1 MYVILI
7 VLVIKIQGVNIVNK
21 TNLIKKLAA
30 LVLLTTFAVTLAACG
45 SKSLS
50 TPYGSLGNT
59 AYLTG
64 NGYSITEKE
73 LYDEMRL
80 SSSSVLV
87 EEIEKLL
94 YKDELALIEA
104 EPAKYAEDLVKYA
117 NEAIFGSSD
126 IEALKKLD
134 SKTIDSK
141 ILSYIDS
148 FYLAESSTTLDK
160 VADFDTVD
168 FTDHDPKILNFYKLN
183 VAKKIYAR
191 EQLLVDV
198 KDKDASSFINIEK
211 DLATYFDNNVKNKYD
226 MSAITIRF
234 VNLNEANATLR
245 HFNLKT
251 YRNQLYEI
259 ADPRGTTDVDGKAK
273 EVLDSLG
280 IFQYSNIGDADYRK
294 YYDKY
299 QIDPSVSAG
308 SNADVALDENET
320 LVKFLEIYNYIYSFR
335 DSVNTNYTVETIL
348 ADLENLPFT
357 KSYEDFT
364 NTSLRTYVYTTL
376 GTKEGETRFSA
387 NPRLSGSNY
396 FLVFKLQGHDE
407 EIQQWVDEDGK
418 FIVYKDTDEL
428 TEKAEEI
435 FDKIVESK
443 LTTSYISAKA
453 TERINKADIVI
464 YDELVKLYMA
474 QTYKDVKLTSKS
486 SKTLIA
492 KVGNEEITVDAFYA
506 KLEQR
511 LGVSV
516 AIDMAI
522 RQSLKNTEKYTDT
535 ITSEKR
541 AEYRKNI
548 ETIIKQFGQDYY
560 ASSGYPA
567 SMGRKNFLMLA
578 FRASSID
585 EAIDNVYVAS
595 ALEEAYLKDLEGIY
609 GDAIYDKFATYAN
622 KLRDRFFSLSSSH
635 LLVYVDMD
643 ENDQPDDP
651 ADYFETLDAAEKT
664 AFQNKLVEFM
674 NKINDRAREYSS
686 LTTGMNAIV
695 EEFNA
700 SGRVAN
706 LVNGPCVVAPLDP
719 TPECR
724 WAEYKALGFNL
735 KFENLPSINNNTNI
749 TGSTSA
755 LDEKFYAGALEVYAE
770 VKSIYD
776 AEKNFPSQWLVPTVA
791 DYEGIL
797 ESSFGW
803 HMILATGGG
812 VAVSSKFT
820 AEDDTFAKDGDQ
832 YKIYERIEY
841 KDADGEPYFLTAYSD
856 TDAISRNQ
864 IQIYLNEKDSEYGV
878 ENLPTAV
885 SNAITAYFAPIHEKF
900 TGSQNQLNM
909 LYRLFN
915 AGGYQFASAANT
927 TKAQRLIEI
936 NQSQFFSYVDDN
948 EEFQAVYA
956 DWFTDF

>member
-1 MYVILI
+1 M
-7 VLVIKIQGVNIVNK
+7 NK

-50 TPYGSLGNT
+50 TPYGSVGNT
-59 AYLTG
+59 PYLTG
-64 NGYSITEKE
+64 AGYSITEKD
-73 LYDEMRL
+73 LYNEMRL

-94 YKDELALIEA
+94 YKAELALVDA

-134 SKTIDSK
+134 ATTLSSK
-141 ILSYIDS
+141 IASYIDS
-148 FYLAESSTTLDK
+148 FYLAESNTALDP
-160 VADFDTVD
+160 VADFDTTD
-168 FTDHDPKILNFYKLN
+168 FADHDAKILNFYKLN
-183 VAKKIYAR
+183 VAKKIYAK
-191 EQLLVDV
+191 EQLLKDV
-198 KDKDASSFINIEK
+198 KDKDASSYINIEK
-211 DLATYFDNNVKNKYD
+211 DLATYFDNNVKNQYD

-245 HFNLKT
+245 KFNIKT
-251 YRNQLYEI
+251 YRNQLYVI
-259 ADPRGTTDVDGKAK
+259 ADPRGNTPVEGKAK

-280 IFQYSNIGDADYRK
+280 IFQYSNISDADYRK

-320 LVKFLEIYNYIYSFR
+320 LVKFLEIYNYIYSYR
-335 DSVNTNYTVETIL
+335 DQVNTNYTVESIL
-348 ADLENLPFT
+348 ADLDNLPFT
-357 KSYEDFT
+357 KSYEDYT
-364 NTSLRTYVYTTL
+364 NTSLRSYVYTTL
-376 GTKEGETRFSA
+376 GTEDGDTRFSA

-407 EIQQWVDEDGK
+407 EIQQWVDEDNK
-418 FIVYKDTDEL
+418 FIVYKNTGEL
-428 TEKAEEI
+428 TEKAQEI

-443 LTTSYISAKA
+443 LTTTYISAKA

-474 QTYKDVKLTSKS
+474 QSYKDVKLTSKS

-492 KVGNEEITVDAFYA
+492 KVGDDEITVDAFYA

-522 RQSLKNTEKYTDT
+522 RQTLKNTEKYTST

-578 FRASSID
+578 FRAASID
-585 EAIDNVYVAS
+585 EAIENVYVAS
-595 ALEEAYLKDLEGIY
+595 ALEEAYLKDIEGIY
-609 GDAIYDKFATYAN
+609 GDTIYEKFATYAN

-643 ENDQPDDP
+643 ENDTPDDP
-651 ADYFETLDAAEKT
+651 AEYFETLDATEKA
-664 AFQNKLVEFM
+664 AFQAKLVEFM
-674 NKINDRAREYSS
+674 NKINDRARDYSS

-700 SGRVAN
+700 SGRIGN
-706 LVNGPCVVAPLDP
+706 SGCTVAPLDP

-735 KFENLPSINNNTNI
+735 KFENLPAINNNTNI

-770 VKSIYD
+770 VKAIYD
-776 AEKNFPSQWLVPTVA
+776 DEKTFPSQWLVPTVA
-791 DYEGIL
+791 DYDGIL

-803 HMILATGGG
+803 HMILSTGGG

-820 AEDDTFAKDGDQ
+820 KEDDTFAKDGDQ
-832 YKIYERIEY
+832 YKIYEHIEY
-841 KDADGEPYFLTAYSD
+841 TDANDVKYYLDAYSD
-856 TDAISRNQ
+856 TDAISANQ
-864 IQIYLNEKDSEYGV
+864 VQIYLNEKDSEYGV

-885 SNAITAYFAPIHEKF
+885 SNAISAYFAPIHEKF

-915 AGGYQFASAANT
+915 NGGFTFANAANT
-927 TKAQRLIEI
+927 TKAQRLITI
-936 NQSQFFSYVDDN
+936 NQSQFFSYVTDN
-948 EEFQAVYA
+948 EEFQAVYG

>member
-1 MYVILI
+1 MYVILL

-45 SKSLS
+45 SKSLT

-59 AYLTG
+59 TYLSGT
-64 NGYSITEKE
+64 GYSISEKD
-73 LYDEMRL
+73 LYNEMRL

-87 EEIEKLL
+87 ELIEKVL
-94 YKDELALIEA
+94 YKDELALIDA
-104 EPAKYAEDLVKYA
+104 DPAKYQEDLVKYA

-126 IEALKKLD
+126 MKVLKELD
-134 SKTIDSK
+134 SKALDSK
-141 ILSYIDS
+141 IKSYIDS
-148 FYLAESSTTLDK
+148 FYLAESNTELDSTS
-160 VADFDTVD
+160 DFDKTD
-168 FTDHDPKILNFYKLN
+168 FTAHDAKILNFYKLN
-183 VAKKIYAR
+183 VAKKIFAK
-191 EQLLVDV
+191 EQLLIDV
-198 KDKDASSFINIEK
+198 KDKDASSYINIEK

-245 HFNLKT
+245 KFNIKT
-251 YRNQLYEI
+251 FRNQLYVI
-259 ADPRGTTDVDGKAK
+259 DDPRGNTPVEGKAK

-280 IFQYSNIGDADYRK
+280 IFQYSNISDADYRK

-299 QIDPSVSAG
+299 AITTTAG
-308 SNADVALDENET
+308 SNADVPLDQDQT
-320 LVKFLEIYNYIYSFR
+320 LQLFLKIYNYIYSFR
-335 DSVNTNYTVETIL
+335 DSVSTNYTVETIL
-348 ADLENLPFT
+348 EDLDNLPFT
-357 KSYEDFT
+357 KTYDDYT
-364 NTSLRTYVYTTL
+364 NTSLRSYVYTTL
-376 GTKEGETRFSA
+376 GTEDGETRFSA

-396 FLVFKLQGHDE
+396 FLVFKLQGHNE
-407 EIQQWVDEDGK
+407 EIQDWVDEDDK
-418 FIVYKDTDEL
+418 FIVYKETGEL
-428 TEKAEEI
+428 TEKAQEI
-435 FDKIVESK
+435 FDKIVDSK

-464 YDELVKLYMA
+464 FDELVQLYMS
-474 QTYKDVKLTSKS
+474 QSYKDIKLTKKA

-492 KVGNEEITVDAFYA
+492 QVGDEKITVDELYA
-506 KLEQR
+506 ALEKR

-522 RQSLKNTEKYTDT
+522 RQTLKTTEKYTST

-585 EAIDNVYVAS
+585 EAIENVYVAS

-609 GDAIYDKFATYAN
+609 GDSIYETFATYAN
-622 KLRDRFFSLSSSH
+622 RLRDRFFSLSSSH

-651 ADYFETLDAAEKT
+651 ADYFETLDAAELAAFKT
-664 AFQNKLVEFM
+664 KLVEFM
-674 NKINDRAREYSS
+674 NKINERVRDYSS
-686 LTTGMNAIV
+686 FTTGLNAIV

-700 SGRVAN
+700 SGRLGNDACTV
-706 LVNGPCVVAPLDP
+706 LPLDP

-735 KFENLPSINNNTNI
+735 KFENLPSINNSTNI

-755 LDEKFYAGALEVYAE
+755 LDDNFYAGALEVYAE
-770 VKSIYD
+770 VKAIYD
-776 AEKNFPSQWLVPTVA
+776 AEKTFPSQWLVPTVA
-791 DYEGIL
+791 DYDGIL

-820 AEDDTFAKDGDQ
+820 AEDDTFAKDGDT
-832 YKIYERIEY
+832 YKIYEHISFE
-841 KDADGEPYFLTAYSD
+841 DEDGVEYFLNAYSA
-856 TDAISRNQ
+856 TDAISANQ

-885 SNAITAYFAPIHEKF
+885 QNAISAYFEPIYTKF
-900 TGSQNQLNM
+900 TGSQNQLNL
-909 LYRLFN
+909 LYSLYN
-915 AGGYQFASAANT
+915 DGNFAFANSANT
-927 TKAQRLIEI
+927 AKATRLMQI
-936 NQSQFFSYVDDN
+936 NRDQFFSYVFDN
-948 EEFQAVYA
+948 EEFQEVYG
-956 DWFTDF
+956 DWFTNF